1 MMMTE
6 AGSQS
11 NGSSLL
17 LFVLD
22 LFLNTFRFIYFFI
35 FIHTHILFL
44 VIILY
49 GF

>member
-17 LFVLD
+17 FFVLD

-35 FIHTHILFL
+35 FIHTHIFL